1 MFDLNHRSFK
11 FRITVSYLLIG
22 LVLIAGIIAGII
34 LMKQDQDTSYK
45 AISGKEIQLL
55 VDLSNNVNDSYT
67 ITRDYLLIKEDHLAE
82 SRNVIANKI
91 KADLILFDSLF
102 GHWDKKLANRIIL
115 ETEQILDGQSIFEQ
129 QVKSEITQTDQ
140 QTFEMVD
147 LDSEELQPIDADSTL
162 PEVVENI
169 GETEELILEETE
181 IAGFEEEAIEEVPTI
196 ALETEDLFSYTDL
209 SNILQ
214 RYDETILP
222 LSNSLNRSIA
232 DLTSLIADNTQKGDA
247 SNGGILIILL
257 IGSGVLTITL
267 LVLTFI
273 LLNSTFKKSVDNAIA
288 PLKILS
294 KGDLPLPQE
303 ADLLEMEAITKEI
316 NTLTKN
322 LGRIKD
328 FAVEVGAGR
337 YDSDIAIFNN
347 EGEIGE
353 SLYEMRNSLK
363 QIASDEKERSWM
375 NEGFARFSDVLRQ
388 NAENLKL
395 LSQNVISQLVKYMRA
410 NQGGIFILNDEDAN
424 NKFLELTACYAF
436 ERQKYK
442 KKEIM
447 PGEGLVGQCYLEK
460 KSIYMTDIP
469 SNYVHITSGLGGA
482 NPGNIFIA
490 PLVANEEVL
499 GIIEMASF
507 QKFSKTELE
516 FIEKTA
522 ESIASTISAVK
533 IAEHT
538 RRLLND
544 SQMAAEQL
552 KSQEEEMRQN
562 MEELAATQEEMHRN
576 QKAIIENEQKT
587 RLIFINAFDAIITF
601 NEEGIIDLFN
611 PAAERIFGYSYEE
624 IKDRNINLMLSSE
637 QAVISGD
644 TVHSDSLVAKI
655 GETRIFD
662 AKRRNGEW
670 FKMRVKVEEGTVGV
684 QKIYLAFIEDISEEN
699 KLEEN
704 LRKVSASIESENNSL
719 KGKLEVQLKSLQY
732 IFNTSW
738 HPNFKVDGNGNILES
753 NETGKL
759 LLKTDQVNSLTILD
773 LIPDLKNSGGMKSL
787 TNQTTQDKPLMTS
800 MLVCDGEGNKFDA
813 NILFISLPEEAN
825 YLLAIQSV
833 SEINLA
839 SPETLNNLHAQEQMV
854 RDKMV
859 EHDLKMKKIVAEE
872 NYILKKKKKNRK

>member
-34 LMKQDQDTSYK
+34 LMKQDKVISYK

-67 ITRDYLLIKEDHLAE
+67 ITRDYLLIKEDHLAK
-82 SRNVIANKI
+82 SRIVITNKL

-115 ETEQILDGQSIFEQ
+115 EAEQILNAQNVFEQ
-129 QVKSEITQTDQ
+129 QVKSEKSQTDQ
-140 QTFEMVD
+140 QVLEFIDFETD
-147 LDSEELQPIDADSTL
+147 EIQPIDSDSML
-162 PEVVENI
+162 PEIVENI
-169 GETEELILEETE
+169 GETEELIAEDTEFTDLEEDT
-181 IAGFEEEAIEEVPTI
+181 EEVPTL
-196 ALETEDLFSYTDL
+196 ALENENLFSYSDL

-214 RYDETILP
+214 RYDQTILP
-222 LSNSLNRSIA
+222 LTISLNKSIA
-232 DLTSLIADNTQKGDA
+232 DLTSLITDNNKKSDS
-247 SNGGILIILL
+247 SNVGILIFLL
-257 IGSGVLTITL
+257 VGSGVLIISL

-303 ADLLEMEAITKEI
+303 ADLIEMEALTKEI

-363 QIASDEKERSWM
+363 QIAADEKERSWM

-576 QKAIIENEQKT
+576 QKAIVENEQKT

-637 QAVISGD
+637 QAIISGD
-644 TVHSDSLVAKI
+644 SFHSDSLVAKI

-670 FKMRVKVEEGTVGV
+670 FKMRVKVEEGTVGI
-684 QKIYLAFIEDISEEN
+684 QKIYLAFIEDISEESQ
-699 KLEEN
+699 LEEN
-704 LRKVSASIESENNSL
+704 TRNVSANIELENVSL
-719 KGKLEVQLKSLQY
+719 KSKLEAQLKSLQY
-732 IFNTSW
+732 IFKTSW

-759 LLKTDQVNSLTILD
+759 LLKTDQVNNTTIVDIL
-773 LIPDLKNSGGMKSL
+773 PDLKNSGGMKSL
-787 TNQTTQDKPLMTS
+787 TNQTTPDKPLMTS

-813 NILFISLPEEAN
+813 NILFICLPDEAN

-839 SPETLNNLHAQEQMV
+839 SSDTLNDLYAQEQMV

-859 EHDLKMKKIVAEE
+859 EHDLKMKKIVEEE
-872 NYILKKKKKNRK
+872 NYILKKKKKN